1 MIVKEVWQYAIFVL
15 LLHFVYVKQVI
26 VLRLWIR
33 NIFKR

>member
-15 LLHFVYVKQVI
+15 LLHLIKVKQLI

>member
-15 LLHFVYVKQVI
+15 LLYFIKVKQLI

>member
-1 MIVKEVWQYAIFVL
+1 MNVKEMRIYAIFVL
-15 LLHFVYVKQVI
+15 LLHFIKVKQLI

>member
-15 LLHFVYVKQVI
+15 LLRFIKVKQLI
-26 VLRLWIR
+26 VLRLGIR

>member
-15 LLHFVYVKQVI
+15 LLHFIKAKQLI